1 MEWIPLEEFSFN
13 DENLVL
19 INVDTR
25 DFHVIGAT
33 ETEIKVVE
41 YPTRVVSIEKIKESL
56 IRFKETSGGEREWR
70 HFDICDTP
78 YSNRWDFKYLRF
90 RKSSEGWLFIH
101 ENKYDKKGKDSAYP
115 PEFLDKEGVDWVR
128 WYENN
133 RPVEEEV
140 VQEFQKFE
148 RVEDVPNSYMIYNTS
163 PHFPGDYPKPSQY
176 RRETPKIQNNDPCSC
191 GSNKKFKR
199 CCK

>member
-1 MEWIPLEEFSFN
+1 MEWIPLEDFN
-13 DENLVL
+13 FNNKDLVL

-33 ETEIKVVE
+33 ETDVTVIE

-56 IRFKETSGGEREWR
+56 VRFKETSGGEREWR

-90 RKSSEGWLFIH
+90 RKSSEGWLFINDDKW
-101 ENKYDKKGKDSAYP
+101 NKNPKDAAYP
-115 PEFLDKEGVDWVR
+115 PEFLDKEGVDWTK
-128 WYENN
+128 WYYENVYTEREN
-133 RPVEEEV
+133 P
-140 VQEFQKFE
+140 QEFKPYEGPIASTDSFTYWNNIPSKRQ
-148 RVEDVPNSYMIYNTS
+148 
-163 PHFPGDYPKPSQY
+163 YPKPSQY

-191 GSNKKFKR
+191 GSGKKFKR